1 MIMVNDLVL
10 FFKRPLCYLSLIII
24 FLSVLCSPVRLWAQ
38 NDRKQPRI
46 LVVLDQSSSMTLD
59 WAKNKS
65 RYTAAKELI
74 MAIMDSVYAVNANV
88 EFALRA
94 FGEQYNVKE
103 DNCIDTKLEVMFSK
117 NNKTQMSLRLDDLH
131 PLGVT
136 PIAYS
141 LKQAADVDM
150 DEQNL
155 YYYGLVLITD
165 GEESCGGNLCETMQK
180 FVKNK
185 INYKPYIVSL
195 VDEPKLKQVYEC
207 VGNFLQATVQ
217 PDIPTT
223 AGIIAN
229 AFRPDL
235 VKIVKKDA
243 PNEYVIKVTI
253 PDVAY
258 YPPGPVR
265 LAIKLEKMGRVYP
278 LNLDPERYRAVI
290 PEVAYYKPPR
300 LQLDIPMAHLENEMP
315 LQVDPERYRVAIPDV
330 SFYKLPPLAVN
341 FPLSHLPDER
351 PLVAE
356 PERYR
361 IKIPD
366 VDLNRTEI
374 FVIYSGL
381 EHLPQIPIEDMEQ
394 YKFRV
399 KIPEVTVYKIPD
411 FKPGE
416 FKQDRLM
423 PDTFVQ
429 QTRLYGPYGVCVDDS
444 GNVYISDNWNNRIRK
459 INTKGIINTIA
470 GTGDDGFEKDGVP
483 AITTSIFKPCGIL
496 IDKAGEIYFCDRHNR
511 RVRKIDKQ
519 GIITTVAGT
528 GEQGFSG
535 DSGIAVRSEL
545 YTPSY
550 IAKDRKGN
558 LYISDSG
565 RVWKV
570 DTTGRMYVIAGDGH
584 AYTSKDADASYV
596 RIIGDHGPAMKAS
609 LNRPRGIAIDNDGNL
624 YIVDRGHFRIRM
636 VDPDGE
642 ITTVAG
648 TGEYGFQGDGARAK
662 MAKLSDLN
670 DIAVDD
676 NGNVY
681 FTDGNYV
688 RRLNKEGRIN
698 IIAGDGK
705 AGYTGDGGPATEA
718 RLWHPVSIAVDKS
731 GNVYIAEAWNHV
743 IRKVDTNGIISTIA
757 GCGKPGFL
765 GDGFPAASVQAP
777 QR

>member
-1 MIMVNDLVL
+1 
-10 FFKRPLCYLSLIII
+10 
-24 FLSVLCSPVRLWAQ
+24 
-38 NDRKQPRI
+38 
-46 LVVLDQSSSMTLD
+46 MTLD

-278 LNLDPERYRAVI
+278 LNLDLERYRAVI

-300 LQLDIPMAHLENEMP
+300 LQLDIPMAHLDNEMP

-399 KIPEVTVYKIPD
+399 KIPEVVINSLDTEWHI
-411 FKPGE
+411 KPQNPGINVLGPIN
-416 FKQDRLM
+416 DMVRLNAPM
-423 PDTFVQ
+423 
-429 QTRLYGPYGVCVDDS
+429 GVCVDND
-444 GNVYISDNWNNRIRK
+444 GNIYITDNDNARIRK
-459 INTKGIINTIA
+459 VDTKGIISTIAGTGEALYSGDGGPAVKATLNHPYGITCDSVGNLYFSDRHNRVIRKIDTRGIISTIAGTGDKGYSGDGGNALDAELFTPRCVALDNKGNILFSDSARIRRVNMTTGRLDVAAGNGKTYNSAIDKDQSFVRHVGDGREANKSYIVIPMGVAVDKIGNIYIVDYGHFRLREVDTEGIINTIA
-470 GTGDDGFEKDGVP
+470 GTGEWG
-483 AITTSIFKPCGIL
+483 
-496 IDKAGEIYFCDRHNR
+496 YQR
-511 RVRKIDKQ
+511 
-519 GIITTVAGT
+519 
-528 GEQGFSG
+528 
-535 DSGIAVRSEL
+535 
-545 YTPSY
+545 
-550 IAKDRKGN
+550 
-558 LYISDSG
+558 
-565 RVWKV
+565 
-570 DTTGRMYVIAGDGH
+570 
-584 AYTSKDADASYV
+584 
-596 RIIGDHGPAMKAS
+596 
-609 LNRPRGIAIDNDGNL
+609 
-624 YIVDRGHFRIRM
+624 
-636 VDPDGE
+636 
-642 ITTVAG
+642 
-648 TGEYGFQGDGARAK
+648 DGARAK
-662 MAKLSDLN
+662 MAKLTTLN
-670 DIAVDD
+670 GIAVDD
-676 NGNVY
+676 EGRVY
-681 FTDGNYV
+681 FTDGDCV
-688 RRLNKEGRIN
+688 RRIDENGRIYAV
-698 IIAGDGK
+698 AGNGRN
-705 AGYTGDGGPATEA
+705 GYSGDGGPATDA
-718 RLWHPVSIAVDKS
+718 RLSDPSSIAFDKDGNIYITES
-731 GNVYIAEAWNHV
+731 GNNTV
-743 IRKVDTNGIISTIA
+743 RKVDKNGIITTVA
-757 GCGKPGFL
+757 GSGKRGYS